1 MLRQLMSST
10 NLLPRMAFFVG
21 IGLIGIGMPVQS
33 FANTQ
38 TDTQQEAVAWL
49 EKMADALREESYQG
63 TFIYMRGTRFDTMHV
78 VHQRKDGEEIER
90 LTNISGAEREILRHG
105 DHAVCRHA
113 DESSGIP
120 HVLPRGPFTHSFNRN
135 LAENLSYYDFGMHGV
150 GRIANRPAVRISIS
164 PKNRDRYGYRLWL
177 DQETGLLLRSNL
189 VNNGRVLELFQF
201 TDVEIGQPINEKLLT
216 ASISGENVFEHELL
230 TPGNSVAQTVTQA
243 PPTWRVNWMPRGFH
257 QVRAPNGSG
266 MVFTDGVATLSV
278 FVEKRGRNSLGD
290 VQTSVGG
297 TVVLSQP
304 IKNSAEQITVVGEV
318 PLDTAKRVA
327 ESIEPVIY

>member
-1 MLRQLMSST
+1 MLR
-10 NLLPRMAFFVG
+10 NLLRSTYILPLLALCLPFN
-21 IGLIGIGMPVQS
+21 IY
-33 FANTQ
+33 ANS
-38 TDTQQEAVAWL
+38 DAEAIEWL
-49 EKMADALREESYQG
+49 EKMGEALREQSYQG
-63 TFIYMRGTRFDTMHV
+63 TFIYMRGTRFDTMQVTHQLQDGKV
-78 VHQRKDGEEIER
+78 VER
-90 LTNISGAEREILRHG
+90 IMNISGAPREILRHG

-113 DESSGIP
+113 DGNSAVP

-135 LAENLSYYDFGMHGV
+135 LVENLSYYDFGMHGV

-164 PKNRDRYGYRLWL
+164 PKNQDRYGYRLWL
-177 DQETGLLLRSNL
+177 DEETGLLLRSNL

-201 TDVEIGQPINEKLLT
+201 TDVSIGEPIEEMLLM
-216 ASISGENVFEHELL
+216 ASISGEDVFEHELL
-230 TPGNSVAQTVTQA
+230 TPDNIVTPSVAQA
-243 PPTWRVNWMPRGFH
+243 PPTWRVNWMPRGFY

-278 FVEKRGRNSLGD
+278 FVEKRGNNSLGD

-304 IKNSAEQITVVGEV
+304 IKNSSEQITVVGEV